1 MDPFSEVE
9 LDCWSQIHSLQQF
22 VQNTTSITEDATLDF
37 QNNYQEL
44 HETLEDLRQA
54 VHISESN
61 PSEFRLTSADIAS
74 RKQVLAQLE
83 AKSIALNDQWT
94 GKIADPHRARQITSA
109 NNRISQ
115 DNSRDA
121 PDPFDDSA
129 RIDLE
134 FNQYQQQEM
143 IQAQD
148 TQLDSIHITM
158 QNLNQ
163 QAMLMG
169 SELEE
174 QGFMLDDLDQELDTV
189 GGKLQRGMKRVNY
202 VIEKNRETASNCCI
216 GILVVVLCI
225 LLVILIVA

>member
-1 MDPFSEVE
+1 MDPFAEVE
-9 LDCWSQIHSLQQF
+9 QDCWSQIHLLETF
-22 VQNTTSITEDATLDF
+22 VYNTSYITDEATLDF

-54 VHISESN
+54 VRILESN
-61 PSEFRLTSADIAS
+61 PAQFKLTSSDIAT
-74 RKQVLAQLE
+74 RKQVMAQLE
-83 AKSIALNDQWT
+83 SKSRELNEEWT
-94 GKIADPHRARQITSA
+94 RRATNPHRVREVTSM

-115 DNSRDA
+115 DAARDDN
-121 PDPFDDSA
+121 DPFTDTA

-134 FNQYQQQEM
+134 FDQYQQQEM
-143 IQAQD
+143 IHEQD
-148 TQLDSIHITM
+148 TQLDAIHITM

-163 QAMLMG
+163 QATLMG

-174 QGFMLDDLDQELDTV
+174 QGYMLEDLDQELDTV

-202 VIEKNRETASNCCI
+202 VIEKNRETASMCCI
-216 GILVVVLCI
+216 GVLVVVLCI